1 MSNGRIKYKQGDMDA
16 IRKQLHL
23 NVKKKESHYDEQKRT
38 SQRKKFCRCPS
49 CGGMMTFVQGTN
61 TLICENTVVK
71 EKTKQLRDGVEQKY
85 SVEEVCGNINLVSDE
100 FQGYLNYLFDGV
112 PPNQAII
119 DSLQNVGG
127 ITRVKKEEK

>member
-16 IRKQLHL
+16 IRKKLHL
-23 NVKKKESHYDEQKRT
+23 NFKKKESHYDEQKRT

-61 TLICENTVVK
+61 TLICENKVIK
-71 EKTKQLRDGVEQKY
+71 EKTKQLRDGEQKY
-85 SVEEVCGNINLVSDE
+85 SVEETCGNINLVSDE

>member
-1 MSNGRIKYKQGDMDA
+1 M
-16 IRKQLHL
+16 
-23 NVKKKESHYDEQKRT
+23 VT
-38 SQRKKFCRCPS
+38 
-49 CGGMMTFVQGTN
+49 
-61 TLICENTVVK
+61 K

-112 PPNQAII
+112 SPNQAVI

-127 ITRVKKEEK
+127 ITRAKKEEK

>member
-1 MSNGRIKYKQGDMDA
+1 MSKGRIKYKQSDMGA
-16 IRKQLHL
+16 IRKRLHL
-23 NVKKKESHYDEQKRT
+23 NIKKKESNYDEQKRT

-49 CGGMMTFVQGTN
+49 CGGMMTFVPGTN
-61 TLICENTVVK
+61 TLICENKVMK

-85 SVEEVCGNINLVSDE
+85 SVEEICGNINLVSDE

-119 DSLQNVGG
+119 DLSQNIGG
-127 ITRVKKEEK
+127 ITRAKKEEK